1 MDISSNI
8 NNSYWRDSTV
18 NLADQKVSRNF
29 ETNDWIGSER
39 ELLKQSLFESN
50 ISRDKILNQK
60 ELATLH
66 MLFGTQKPEEMTV
79 YGKNKMQQIYKGHLI
94 DLVG

>member
-1 MDISSNI
+1 MNISPNI
-8 NNSYWRDSTV
+8 NNSYWQEPVTGWNERAV
-18 NLADQKVSRNF
+18 RNP
-29 ETNDWIGSER
+29 ESNDWAASEN
-39 ELLKQSLFESN
+39 ELFSQSLLETGLN
-50 ISRDKILNQK
+50 REQVLNQK

-79 YGKNKMQQIYKGHLI
+79 YGKNKMQQIHKGHLI